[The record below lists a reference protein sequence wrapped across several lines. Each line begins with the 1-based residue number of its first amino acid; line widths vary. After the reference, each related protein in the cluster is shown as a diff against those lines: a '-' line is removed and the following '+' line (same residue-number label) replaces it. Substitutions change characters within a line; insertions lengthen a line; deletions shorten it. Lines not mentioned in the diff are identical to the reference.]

1 MQPISSLLPSLPSAS
16 DLQLLPTGFRK
27 ADVLRVKASTETH
40 TDLTVLTAGGD
51 RVTLSAE
58 SLLRASYTSNSDGTA
73 SKVQR
78 SNSIV
83 VSVQGELDPQ
93 EEADL
98 QLLVEKL
105 DKVVKQFLAGDLDGA
120 LSKALQ
126 LGDLGTVASFQLNVQ
141 ESEQIAIAQKQ
152 SISADEVQ
160 ALQPQT
166 NLLSQIVDSIN
177 DANIDLDKLLQRL
190 PEVLRQVFE
199 QIEPNVSDN
208 SLSQLFSAVESL
220 LRQTSQLSHSTSPEI
235 DTAP

>member
-1 MQPISSLLPSLPSAS
+1 
-16 DLQLLPTGFRK
+16 
-27 ADVLRVKASTETH
+27 
-40 TDLTVLTAGGD
+40 
-51 RVTLSAE
+51 
-58 SLLRASYTSNSDGTA
+58 
-73 SKVQR
+73 
-78 SNSIV
+78 V

-105 DKVVKQFLAGDLDGA
+105 DKVVKQFLEGDLDGA

-141 ESEQIAIAQKQ
+141 ESEQIAIVQKQ
-152 SISADEVQ
+152 SFSADEVQ

-177 DANIDLDKLLQRL
+177 DANIDLNTLLQHL

-199 QIEPNVSDN
+199 QIEPNVSDA

-220 LRQTSQLSHSTSPEI
+220 LRQTSQLSNSTNSEI
-235 DTAP
+235 NTAPKRVLRVGIVPERSAQTPRCP